1 MMENKQIQRRGR
13 LCLHQPHQRNLR
25 QRNRTVAS
33 SSSSS
38 GFISLCA
45 MSSLLSIIAF
55 TTINAIVVHSAS
67 TGQHSKQ
74 KILSSLRGGVL
85 LNNGNNSNNI
95 DVTAAADIDIG
106 GSEQELTDEDLDEY
120 IEFLLAYA
128 DDLASESDNPLFRN
142 YDYNEEII
150 SSTSSVNK
158 HVPEVDNNVV
168 EPLLVDD
175 VEDDRQLDAMV
186 EKLVAS
192 IEDSDLIE
200 EEEEKRDMEL
210 EINLQQQ
217 EVETTL
223 PSIRDDVVVE
233 DVDVGIDELHVDDST
248 PIVEEASLPIEQ
260 EEESILVDS
269 IIEDIEAIADDNE
282 EKQPEEEE
290 SEYIEEIISV
300 AASEDII
307 LTVSDDDTG
316 DTSVFLE
323 GEEDQIFNNNE
334 DVDSAADSLIKNDD
348 DDDVVE
354 EEAGESINT
363 FYLGSSAVDNMP
375 ENTSSVT
382 STVVPLT
389 EEIEDTTTS
398 KETKRLSLFSSLME
412 GLRWEKVTSSNSN
425 LNDDDAAT
433 DNVVTDSTETEDVL
447 DEATDE
453 TIHESY
459 NSELPL
465 TRVALGDLDV
475 SEQEHTISV
484 HDSPKVES
492 ETEIQRI
499 EINGSTAGDQIL
511 VSQQQQNK
519 PTASEEK
526 QNVEMNIVSS
536 VKKHYQGVWG
546 TVKGFCYQKRELIYG
561 KFKPTPPER
570 DYTKIYEKYFA
581 SQHTNDSDDINENS
595 QEEDKY
601 NLKRAFMRPWGTVV
615 KNFKPI
621 IEFMTATESDQYSLG
636 IQSAATNSNVCDTH
650 SGLGVYSDET
660 PTEIEDTF
668 EEIPAEI
675 EDTFE
680 ETPAEIESAFEET
693 PAEIEDTF
701 EETPAEIEDTFE
713 ETPSERED
721 TSEETDQSIDCTE
734 SRSSK
739 GSYHKTVFG
748 RLWGTTKDTDETDQE
763 IATPDLYFLGLHV
776 AKESTFDIDI
786 GKGLGEKEGTID
798 NNAVDKEN
806 FVVEEVDVAE
816 VAVSYG
822 ILNKVDESFDVNSFD
837 ISESSGES
845 PAEYSEEMEEEV
857 ERNILQLHGVEKHEI
872 ATDDIKVDNDEELA
886 SVADDIESSENFENE
901 PVEVEKE
908 IEILIQNDKG
918 DDEETLSKIENETN
932 PIEEEDSLTDV
943 DNVADDI
950 LDTVIILSASE
961 SLESASEE
969 TEEELRE
976 SELHDDDDADNNFEV
991 VTDIEEDTAT
1001 MVSEGDDDSIEVEN
1015 EDEEVDEEDFPTD
1028 NISVFSE
1035 QDEFSDEEDFVDLDG
1050 HDDEIIE
1057 TESEIDDDECNK
1069 MDDSVI
1075 LKEISSLLSEEM
1087 ENTNFFWKFLV
1098 AKGLEQYIMIA
1109 VVISEWFHLY
1119 VLTPFIDS
1127 IYWASERTGHNIL
1140 QSGRISPPKWLKTRG
1155 GALLTSISD
1164 DEDANEVEEEGN
1176 DCDQE
1181 GSNGEDSTEL
1191 DSDYGTESKNMDG
1204 TNNMDQDDQVL
1215 SVESEND
1222 IESMPES
1229 LPTRSRVR
1237 PNFMFRF
1244 LLDYGLIGHIL
1255 IMELI
1260 LVAEW
1265 FQAYVPM
1272 LPSLL
1277 KYVVYDVLKYK
1288 KESRRDNGDR
1298 AYDQPSGLINP
1309 DGTSRVGKKPKQQTK
1324 KDDQKALDNLRNI
1337 GDVNQAKYRFITQT
1351 FMERHSLGPYGT
1363 SISEIEVE
1371 VETEEI
1377 EADSDS
1383 GWILEALAHESDEND
1398 DEVSS
1403 RFQPNVG
1410 FSLGSDGPK
1419 MTVGMDFTVGKST
1432 KRRKK
1437 KSSQLGTIV
1446 RQIDYSGSVSS
1457 KKKPPVSHVSD
1468 RESGVM
1474 GRLRAAGANSLMG
1487 RSILGAYPADLPP
1500 PHEAGDASGLIDLA
1514 RKYGYGDW
1522 SDDGDLSDSN
1532 FYPDSDEDED
1542 ENDDDEYFMNEEV
1555 LDRRR
1560 KRSSTSSSNKKKK
1573 SRKRRSSQ
1581 QELGVSFD
1589 FDLSRSSS
1597 QGVSPPLSDINTR
1610 RREESS
1616 VSGSMSSARRRR
1628 KSNSGKPR
1636 SRLPSPAMAKIG
1648 NISQQSKSRSSTID
1662 RTDLKNAIQD
1672 NATRRKKTRTI
1683 SPAMSLLDEKKK

>member
-13 LCLHQPHQRNLR
+13 LCLHQHQQRNLR

-33 SSSSS
+33 SSSS

-45 MSSLLSIIAF
+45 LSSILSIIAF

-74 KILSSLRGGVL
+74 KILASLRGGVR
-85 LNNGNNSNNI
+85 LNNGNNSNNV

-150 SSTSSVNK
+150 SSASNVNK

-223 PSIRDDVVVE
+223 SSIRGDVVVE
-233 DVDVGIDELHVDDST
+233 DVDVDIDELHVDDRT

-269 IIEDIEAIADDNE
+269 IIEDIEAVADDDE

-290 SEYIEEIISV
+290 SEYIEETISV

-323 GEEDQIFNNNE
+323 GEEDQIFNNHE
-334 DVDSAADSLIKNDD
+334 DVDSAADSLIKDDD

-354 EEAGESINT
+354 EETGESINT

-412 GLRWEKVTSSNSN
+412 GLRWKKVTSSNSN

-433 DNVVTDSTETEDVL
+433 DNVVTDSTETGDVL

-453 TIHESY
+453 TIDESY
-459 NSELPL
+459 SSELPL
-465 TRVALGDLDV
+465 RRVALGDLDV
-475 SEQEHTISV
+475 SEEEHTISV
-484 HDSPKVES
+484 HDSPRVES
-492 ETEIQRI
+492 ESEMEMEMERF

-511 VSQQQQNK
+511 VSQQQQDES
-519 PTASEEK
+519 TASEEK
-526 QNVEMNIVSS
+526 QNVEKNIVSS

-595 QEEDKY
+595 QED
-601 NLKRAFMRPWGTVV
+601 NNNNFKRAFMRPWGTVV

-621 IEFMTATESDQYSLG
+621 VEFMTETQSDQYSLG
-636 IQSAATNSNVCDTH
+636 IQSTATNSNVCDTH
-650 SGLGVYSDET
+650 SGLGVYSEET
-660 PTEIEDTF
+660 PTEIEDTS
-668 EEIPAEI
+668 EEI
-675 EDTFE
+675 
-680 ETPAEIESAFEET
+680 
-693 PAEIEDTF
+693 
-701 EETPAEIEDTFE
+701 
-713 ETPSERED
+713 
-721 TSEETDQSIDCTE
+721 DQSIDCTE

-739 GSYHKTVFG
+739 RSYHKTVFG

-763 IATPDLYFLGLHV
+763 TATPDLYFLGLHV

-798 NNAVDKEN
+798 NNAVDKES
-806 FVVEEVDVAE
+806 FVVEEVDVAD

-822 ILNKVDESFDVNSFD
+822 ILNKVDESFDVDSFD

-857 ERNILQLHGVEKHEI
+857 ERNILQLHGDEKHEI
-872 ATDDIKVDNDEELA
+872 ATDDIKFDNDEELA

-918 DDEETLSKIENETN
+918 DDEETLSKTENETD
-932 PIEEEDSLTDV
+932 PIEEEDSLIYV
-943 DNVADDI
+943 DNVADDV
-950 LDTVIILSASE
+950 LDTVIILSESE

-976 SELHDDDDADNNFEV
+976 SELHYDDDADNDFEV
-991 VTDIEEDTAT
+991 VTDSEEDTAT

-1028 NISVFSE
+1028 NIAVFSE

-1109 VVISEWFHLY
+1109 VVISEWFSLY

-1127 IYWASERTGHNIL
+1127 IHWASERTGHNIL

-1164 DEDANEVEEEGN
+1164 NEDANEVEEEGN
-1176 DCDQE
+1176 DYDQE
-1181 GSNGEDSTEL
+1181 ASNEEDSTEL
-1191 DSDYGTESKNMDG
+1191 DSDYGVEFKNMDG

-1222 IESMPES
+1222 IESMSET

-1363 SISEIEVE
+1363 SISEIKVE

-1383 GWILEALAHESDEND
+1383 GWILEALTHESDEND

-1542 ENDDDEYFMNEEV
+1542 ENDDDENFMDEKV
-1555 LDRRR
+1555 PDRRR
-1560 KRSSTSSSNKKKK
+1560 KRSSTSSSTKKKK
-1573 SRKRRSSQ
+1573 SRKRRSSK

-1589 FDLSRSSS
+1589 FDLSSSSS
-1597 QGVSPPLSDINTR
+1597 QGVSPPLSDINAR

>member
-1 MMENKQIQRRGR
+1 M
-13 LCLHQPHQRNLR
+13 
-25 QRNRTVAS
+25 
-33 SSSSS
+33 
-38 GFISLCA
+38 
-45 MSSLLSIIAF
+45 
-55 TTINAIVVHSAS
+55 HSAS
-67 TGQHSKQ
+67 TGQHSNK

-85 LNNGNNSNNI
+85 LNNGNNSNNVDI
-95 DVTAAADIDIG
+95 TAAADIDIG

-150 SSTSSVNK
+150 SSASNVNN

-223 PSIRDDVVVE
+223 SSIRGDVVVE

-269 IIEDIEAIADDNE
+269 IIEDIEAVADDDE

-290 SEYIEEIISV
+290 SEYIEGIISA

-323 GEEDQIFNNNE
+323 GEEDQIFNNHE
-334 DVDSAADSLIKNDD
+334 DVDSAADSLIKDDD

-354 EEAGESINT
+354 EETGESINT

-412 GLRWEKVTSSNSN
+412 GLRWKKVTSSNSN

-433 DNVVTDSTETEDVL
+433 DNVVTDSTETGDVL

-453 TIHESY
+453 TIDESY
-459 NSELPL
+459 SSELPL

-492 ETEIQRI
+492 ESETEMERI

-511 VSQQQQNK
+511 VSQQQQDES
-519 PTASEEK
+519 TASEEK
-526 QNVEMNIVSS
+526 QNVEKNIVSS

-595 QEEDKY
+595 QED
-601 NLKRAFMRPWGTVV
+601 NNNNFKRAFMRPWGTVV

-621 IEFMTATESDQYSLG
+621 VEFMTETQSDQYSLG

-650 SGLGVYSDET
+650 SRLGVYSDET

-668 EEIPAEI
+668 EETPSEI

-680 ETPAEIESAFEET
+680 ES
-693 PAEIEDTF
+693 PAEIEDT
-701 EETPAEIEDTFE
+701 
-713 ETPSERED
+713 
-721 TSEETDQSIDCTE
+721 SEEIDQSIDCTE

-739 GSYHKTVFG
+739 RSYHKTVFG

-763 IATPDLYFLGLHV
+763 TATPDLYFLGLHV

-798 NNAVDKEN
+798 SNAVDKES
-806 FVVEEVDVAE
+806 FVVEEVDVAD
-816 VAVSYG
+816 VAVSYE
-822 ILNKVDESFDVNSFD
+822 ILNKVDESFDVDSFD

-857 ERNILQLHGVEKHEI
+857 ERNILQLHGDEKHEI
-872 ATDDIKVDNDEELA
+872 ATDDIKFDNDEELA

-918 DDEETLSKIENETN
+918 DDEETLSKTENETD
-932 PIEEEDSLTDV
+932 PIEEEDSLIDV
-943 DNVADDI
+943 DNVADDV
-950 LDTVIILSASE
+950 LDTVIILSESE
-961 SLESASEE
+961 SLESASGE

-976 SELHDDDDADNNFEV
+976 SELHYDDDADNDFEV
-991 VTDIEEDTAT
+991 VTDSEEDTAT

-1028 NISVFSE
+1028 NIAVFSE

-1109 VVISEWFHLY
+1109 VVISEWFSLY

-1127 IYWASERTGHNIL
+1127 IHWASERTGHNIL

-1164 DEDANEVEEEGN
+1164 NEDANEVEEEGN
-1176 DCDQE
+1176 DYDQE
-1181 GSNGEDSTEL
+1181 ASNEEDSTEL
-1191 DSDYGTESKNMDG
+1191 DSDYGVEFKNMDG

-1222 IESMPES
+1222 IESMSET

-1363 SISEIEVE
+1363 SISEIKVE

-1383 GWILEALAHESDEND
+1383 GWILEALTHESDEND

-1542 ENDDDEYFMNEEV
+1542 ENENDDDEYFMNEEV
-1555 LDRRR
+1555 PDRRR
-1560 KRSSTSSSNKKKK
+1560 KRSSTSSSTKKKK
-1573 SRKRRSSQ
+1573 SRKRRSSK

-1589 FDLSRSSS
+1589 FDLSSSSS
-1597 QGVSPPLSDINTR
+1597 QGVSPPLSDINAR

-1616 VSGSMSSARRRR
+1616 GSGSMSSARRRR

-1662 RTDLKNAIQD
+1662 RTDVKNTIQD

>member
-13 LCLHQPHQRNLR
+13 LCLHQHHQRNLR

-33 SSSSS
+33 SSSS

-45 MSSLLSIIAF
+45 LSSILSIIAF

-67 TGQHSKQ
+67 TGQHSNK
-74 KILSSLRGGVL
+74 KILSSLRGGVR
-85 LNNGNNSNNI
+85 LNNGNNSNNV
-95 DVTAAADIDIG
+95 DVTAAAADIDIG

-150 SSTSSVNK
+150 SSASNVNK

-223 PSIRDDVVVE
+223 SSIRGDVVVE

-269 IIEDIEAIADDNE
+269 IIEDIEAVADDDE

-290 SEYIEEIISV
+290 SEYIEGIISA

-323 GEEDQIFNNNE
+323 GEEDQIFNNHE
-334 DVDSAADSLIKNDD
+334 DVDSAADSLIKDDD

-354 EEAGESINT
+354 EETGESINT

-412 GLRWEKVTSSNSN
+412 GLRWKKVTSSNSN

-433 DNVVTDSTETEDVL
+433 DNVVTDSTETGDVL

-453 TIHESY
+453 TIDESY
-459 NSELPL
+459 SSELPL

-492 ETEIQRI
+492 ESETEMERI

-511 VSQQQQNK
+511 VSQQQQDES
-519 PTASEEK
+519 TASEEK
-526 QNVEMNIVSS
+526 QNVEKNIVSS

-595 QEEDKY
+595 QED
-601 NLKRAFMRPWGTVV
+601 NNNNFKRAFMRPWGTVV

-621 IEFMTATESDQYSLG
+621 VEFMTETQSDQYSLG

-650 SGLGVYSDET
+650 SRLGVYSDET

-668 EEIPAEI
+668 EETPSEI

-680 ETPAEIESAFEET
+680 ES
-693 PAEIEDTF
+693 PAEIEDT
-701 EETPAEIEDTFE
+701 
-713 ETPSERED
+713 
-721 TSEETDQSIDCTE
+721 SEEIDQSIDCTE

-739 GSYHKTVFG
+739 RSYHKTVFG

-763 IATPDLYFLGLHV
+763 TATPDLYFLGLHV

-798 NNAVDKEN
+798 SNAVDKES
-806 FVVEEVDVAE
+806 FVVEEVDVAD

-822 ILNKVDESFDVNSFD
+822 ILNKVDESFDVDSFD

-857 ERNILQLHGVEKHEI
+857 ERNILQLHGDEKHEI
-872 ATDDIKVDNDEELA
+872 ATDDIKFDNDEELA

-918 DDEETLSKIENETN
+918 DDEETLSKTENETD
-932 PIEEEDSLTDV
+932 PIEEEDSLIDV
-943 DNVADDI
+943 DNVADDV
-950 LDTVIILSASE
+950 LDTVIILSESE
-961 SLESASEE
+961 SLESASGE

-976 SELHDDDDADNNFEV
+976 SELHYDDDADNDFEV
-991 VTDIEEDTAT
+991 VTDSEEDTAT

-1028 NISVFSE
+1028 NIAVFSE

-1109 VVISEWFHLY
+1109 VVISEWFSLY

-1127 IYWASERTGHNIL
+1127 IHWASERTGHNIL

-1164 DEDANEVEEEGN
+1164 NEDANEVEEEGN
-1176 DCDQE
+1176 DYDQE
-1181 GSNGEDSTEL
+1181 ASNEEDSTEL
-1191 DSDYGTESKNMDG
+1191 DSDYGMESKNMDG

-1222 IESMPES
+1222 IESMSET

-1363 SISEIEVE
+1363 SISEIKVE

-1383 GWILEALAHESDEND
+1383 GWILEALTHESDEND

-1542 ENDDDEYFMNEEV
+1542 ENDDDENFMDEKV
-1555 LDRRR
+1555 PDRRR
-1560 KRSSTSSSNKKKK
+1560 KRSSTSSSKKKK
-1573 SRKRRSSQ
+1573 SRKRRSSK

-1589 FDLSRSSS
+1589 FDLSSSSS
-1597 QGVSPPLSDINTR
+1597 QGVSPPLSDINAR

-1616 VSGSMSSARRRR
+1616 GSGSMSSARRRR

>member
-1 MMENKQIQRRGR
+1 
-13 LCLHQPHQRNLR
+13 
-25 QRNRTVAS
+25 
-33 SSSSS
+33 
-38 GFISLCA
+38 
-45 MSSLLSIIAF
+45 MSSILSIIAF

-74 KILSSLRGGVL
+74 QILSSLRGGAL
-85 LNNGNNSNNI
+85 FNNNSNSNNV
-95 DVTAAADIDIG
+95 DVTTAAGINIG
-106 GSEQELTDEDLDEY
+106 GSEQEELNDEDLDEY

-142 YDYNEEII
+142 YDNNEEII
-150 SSTSSVNK
+150 SSTSSVNNQ
-158 HVPEVDNNVV
+158 VPEMDNNVV

-200 EEEEKRDMEL
+200 EEEEQRDMEL
-210 EINLQQQ
+210 EIDLQQQ
-217 EVETTL
+217 ETKTIL

-260 EEESILVDS
+260 EEESVLVDS
-269 IIEDIEAIADDNE
+269 IIEDIEDVADDNE
-282 EKQPEEEE
+282 EQQSEEEE
-290 SEYIEEIISV
+290 LEYNEEIISV
-300 AASEDII
+300 AASADII

-323 GEEDQIFNNNE
+323 EEEEDQISNNNE
-334 DVDSAADSLIKNDD
+334 AVDSAADPLIKDDD

-354 EEAGESINT
+354 EDKEEMGESINT

-382 STVVPLT
+382 STDVPLT

-398 KETKRLSLFSSLME
+398 KETKRLSMFSSLME
-412 GLRWEKVTSSNSN
+412 GLLWKKVTSSNSN

-447 DEATDE
+447 DETTDE
-453 TIHESY
+453 TIDESY
-459 NSELPL
+459 SRELPL
-465 TRVALGDLDV
+465 TGVAPGDLDV
-475 SEQEHTISV
+475 SEQEHTISL
-484 HDSPKVES
+484 HDSPKVKVESES
-492 ETEIQRI
+492 ETEII
-499 EINGSTAGDQIL
+499 EINESTAGDQIL
-511 VSQQQQNK
+511 VPQQQQDE

-526 QNVEMNIVSS
+526 KNVEKTVDIVSS
-536 VKKHYQGVWG
+536 VKKHCQGVWG
-546 TVKGFCYQKRELIYG
+546 TVKDFCYQKRELIYG

-581 SQHTNDSDDINENS
+581 SQQTNDSGDINENF
-595 QEEDKY
+595 QEE
-601 NLKRAFMRPWGTVV
+601 NNNNVKRAFMRPWGTVV

-621 IEFMTATESDQYSLG
+621 VESMTGTESDQYSLG

-650 SGLGVYSDET
+650 SGLGVDSD
-660 PTEIEDTF
+660 
-668 EEIPAEI
+668 
-675 EDTFE
+675 
-680 ETPAEIESAFEET
+680 ETPAEIEGTFEESPTKIEDTFEET

-701 EETPAEIEDTFE
+701 EETPAEIEDTSKEIPAEIEDTFE
-713 ETPSERED
+713 EIPAEIED
-721 TSEETDQSIDCTE
+721 TFEETDQSIDCTE
-734 SRSSK
+734 STSSK
-739 GSYHKTVFG
+739 GSYHKSVFG

-763 IATPDLYFLGLHV
+763 TATPDLYFLGLQGV
-776 AKESTFDIDI
+776 KVSTSDIDIDIDIDI
-786 GKGLGEKEGTID
+786 GMGLEEKEGTID
-798 NNAVDKEN
+798 DDAVDKES
-806 FVVEEVDVAE
+806 FVVEEVDVAD
-816 VAVSYG
+816 VAVSFG
-822 ILNKVDESFDVNSFD
+822 IPNKVDESFDVDSFD
-837 ISESSGES
+837 FSESSGES
-845 PAEYSEEMEEEV
+845 PAESFEEMEEV

-872 ATDDIKVDNDEELA
+872 ASDDIEFDNDEELA
-886 SVADDIESSENFENE
+886 SVADDIESSGNFENG
-901 PVEVEKE
+901 PVEVEEE
-908 IEILIQNDKG
+908 IDILIQNDKD
-918 DDEETLSKIENETN
+918 DDEEALFETENETD
-932 PIEEEDSLTDV
+932 PIEEEDSLIDV
-943 DNVADDI
+943 DNAVNDV
-950 LDTVIILSASE
+950 LDTVIAPSKLE

-976 SELHDDDDADNNFEV
+976 IELHYDDDADNNFEV

-1001 MVSEGDDDSIEVEN
+1001 MVYEGDDDSIEERN
-1015 EDEEVDEEDFPTD
+1015 KDEEVDEEDFPRD
-1028 NISVFSE
+1028 DIAAFSE

-1050 HDDEIIE
+1050 DDDEIIK
-1057 TESEIDDDECNK
+1057 TGSEVDDDECNE
-1069 MDDSVI
+1069 MDESVI

-1087 ENTNFFWKFLV
+1087 ESTNFLWKFLV
-1098 AKGLEQYIMIA
+1098 AKGLEQWIMIA

-1127 IYWASERTGHNIL
+1127 IYWVSEKTGQNIL
-1140 QSGRISPPKWLKTRG
+1140 QSGRTSSPKGLKTRG
-1155 GALLTSISD
+1155 GALSSSISD
-1164 DEDANEVEEEGN
+1164 NEDASEVEEEGN

-1181 GSNGEDSTEL
+1181 GSNEEDSTEL
-1191 DSDYGTESKNMDG
+1191 DSNNGTEPKNMDG

-1215 SVESEND
+1215 PVESVND
-1222 IESMPES
+1222 IESVPEF

-1237 PNFMFRF
+1237 PNFILRF

-1265 FQAYVPM
+1265 FQVYVPM
-1272 LPSLL
+1272 LPSLFN
-1277 KYVVYDVLKYK
+1277 YVVYDVLKYK
-1288 KESRRDNGDR
+1288 KESRRDNGYR

-1309 DGTSRVGKKPKQQTK
+1309 DDTSRVGKKPKQQTK
-1324 KDDQKALDNLRNI
+1324 KDDQKALDNLRSI
-1337 GDVNQAKYRFITQT
+1337 GDVNQAKYRFVTQT

-1383 GWILEALAHESDEND
+1383 GWILEALTHENDEND

-1403 RFQPNVG
+1403 PFQPNVG

-1419 MTVGMDFTVGKST
+1419 MTVGMDLTIGKST

-1446 RQIDYSGSVSS
+1446 RQIDYSDSASS
-1457 KKKPPVSHVSD
+1457 RKKPPTSRVSD

-1474 GRLRAAGANSLMG
+1474 GRLRAVGANSLMG

-1500 PHEAGDASGLIDLA
+1500 PHEAGDASGLIGLA

-1532 FYPDSDEDED
+1532 FYQDSDED
-1542 ENDDDEYFMNEEV
+1542 ENDDDEYFMNEEGP
-1555 LDRRR
+1555 DRRR
-1560 KRSSTSSSNKKKK
+1560 KRSSTSSSTKKRK

-1589 FDLSRSSS
+1589 VDLSSSSS
-1597 QGVSPPLSDINTR
+1597 QGTFPPLSDINTR

-1616 VSGSMSSARRRR
+1616 VSGSLSSARRRR

-1636 SRLPSPAMAKIG
+1636 SRLPSPAMAKIS
-1648 NISQQSKSRSSTID
+1648 NNSQQSKNRSSTID
-1662 RTDLKNAIQD
+1662 RTDRKNAIQD

>member
-1 MMENKQIQRRGR
+1 M
-13 LCLHQPHQRNLR
+13 
-25 QRNRTVAS
+25 
-33 SSSSS
+33 
-38 GFISLCA
+38 
-45 MSSLLSIIAF
+45 
-55 TTINAIVVHSAS
+55 HSAS

-74 KILSSLRGGVL
+74 KILASLRGGVR
-85 LNNGNNSNNI
+85 LNNGNNSNNVDI
-95 DVTAAADIDIG
+95 TAAADIDIG

-150 SSTSSVNK
+150 SSASNVNN

-223 PSIRDDVVVE
+223 SSIRGDVVVE

-269 IIEDIEAIADDNE
+269 IIEDIEAVADDDE

-290 SEYIEEIISV
+290 SEYIEGIISA

-323 GEEDQIFNNNE
+323 GEEDQIFNNHE
-334 DVDSAADSLIKNDD
+334 DVDSAADSLIKDDD

-354 EEAGESINT
+354 EETGESINT

-412 GLRWEKVTSSNSN
+412 GLRWKKVTSSNSN

-433 DNVVTDSTETEDVL
+433 DNVVTDSTETGDVL

-453 TIHESY
+453 TIDESY
-459 NSELPL
+459 SSELPL

-492 ETEIQRI
+492 ESETEMERI

-511 VSQQQQNK
+511 VSQQQQDES
-519 PTASEEK
+519 TASEEK
-526 QNVEMNIVSS
+526 QNVEKNIVSS

-595 QEEDKY
+595 QED
-601 NLKRAFMRPWGTVV
+601 NNNNFKRAFMRPWGTVV

-621 IEFMTATESDQYSLG
+621 VEFMTETQSDQYSLG

-650 SGLGVYSDET
+650 SRLGVYSDET

-668 EEIPAEI
+668 EETPSEI

-680 ETPAEIESAFEET
+680 ES
-693 PAEIEDTF
+693 PAEIEDT
-701 EETPAEIEDTFE
+701 
-713 ETPSERED
+713 
-721 TSEETDQSIDCTE
+721 SEEIDQSIDCTE

-739 GSYHKTVFG
+739 RSYHKTVFG

-763 IATPDLYFLGLHV
+763 TATPDLYFLGLHV

-798 NNAVDKEN
+798 SNAVDKES
-806 FVVEEVDVAE
+806 FVVEEVDVAD
-816 VAVSYG
+816 VAVSYE
-822 ILNKVDESFDVNSFD
+822 ILNKVDESFDVDSFD

-857 ERNILQLHGVEKHEI
+857 ERNILQLHGDEKHEI
-872 ATDDIKVDNDEELA
+872 ATDDIKFDNDEELA

-918 DDEETLSKIENETN
+918 DDEETLSKTENETD
-932 PIEEEDSLTDV
+932 PIEEEDSLIDV
-943 DNVADDI
+943 DNVADDV
-950 LDTVIILSASE
+950 LDTVIILSESE
-961 SLESASEE
+961 SLESASGE

-976 SELHDDDDADNNFEV
+976 SELHYDDDADNDFEV
-991 VTDIEEDTAT
+991 VTDSEEDTAT

-1028 NISVFSE
+1028 NIAVFSE

-1109 VVISEWFHLY
+1109 VVISEWFSLY

-1127 IYWASERTGHNIL
+1127 IHWASERTGHNIL

-1164 DEDANEVEEEGN
+1164 NEDANEVEEEGN
-1176 DCDQE
+1176 DYDQE
-1181 GSNGEDSTEL
+1181 ASNEEDSTEL
-1191 DSDYGTESKNMDG
+1191 DSDYGVEFKNMDG

-1222 IESMPES
+1222 IESMSET

-1363 SISEIEVE
+1363 SISEIKVE

-1383 GWILEALAHESDEND
+1383 GWILEALTHESDEND

-1542 ENDDDEYFMNEEV
+1542 ENDDDENFMDEKV
-1555 LDRRR
+1555 PDRRR
-1560 KRSSTSSSNKKKK
+1560 KRSSTSSSTKKKK
-1573 SRKRRSSQ
+1573 SRKRRSSK

-1589 FDLSRSSS
+1589 FDLSSSSS
-1597 QGVSPPLSDINTR
+1597 QGVSPPLSDINAR

-1616 VSGSMSSARRRR
+1616 GSGSMSSARRRR

-1662 RTDLKNAIQD
+1662 RTDVKNTIQD

>member
-1 MMENKQIQRRGR
+1 M
-13 LCLHQPHQRNLR
+13 
-25 QRNRTVAS
+25 
-33 SSSSS
+33 
-38 GFISLCA
+38 
-45 MSSLLSIIAF
+45 
-55 TTINAIVVHSAS
+55 HSAS
-67 TGQHSKQ
+67 TGQHSNK

-85 LNNGNNSNNI
+85 LNNGNNSNNVDI
-95 DVTAAADIDIG
+95 TAAADIDIG

-150 SSTSSVNK
+150 SSASNVNK

-223 PSIRDDVVVE
+223 SSIRGDVVVE

-269 IIEDIEAIADDNE
+269 IIEDIEAVADDDE

-290 SEYIEEIISV
+290 SEYIEGIISA

-323 GEEDQIFNNNE
+323 GEEDQIFNNHE
-334 DVDSAADSLIKNDD
+334 DVDSAADSLIKDDD

-354 EEAGESINT
+354 EETGESINT

-412 GLRWEKVTSSNSN
+412 GLRWKKVTSSNSN

-433 DNVVTDSTETEDVL
+433 DNVVTDSTETGDVL

-453 TIHESY
+453 TIDESY
-459 NSELPL
+459 SSELPL

-484 HDSPKVES
+484 HDSPEVESES
-492 ETEIQRI
+492 ETEMERI

-511 VSQQQQNK
+511 VSQQQQDES
-519 PTASEEK
+519 TASEEK
-526 QNVEMNIVSS
+526 QNVEKNIVSS

-595 QEEDKY
+595 QED
-601 NLKRAFMRPWGTVV
+601 NNNNFKRAFMRPWGTVV

-621 IEFMTATESDQYSLG
+621 VEFMTETQSDQYSLG

-650 SGLGVYSDET
+650 SRLGVYSDET

-668 EEIPAEI
+668 EETPSEI

-680 ETPAEIESAFEET
+680 ES
-693 PAEIEDTF
+693 PAEIEDT
-701 EETPAEIEDTFE
+701 
-713 ETPSERED
+713 
-721 TSEETDQSIDCTE
+721 SEEIDQSIDCTE

-739 GSYHKTVFG
+739 RSYHKTVFG

-763 IATPDLYFLGLHV
+763 TATPDLYFLGLHV

-798 NNAVDKEN
+798 SNAVDKES
-806 FVVEEVDVAE
+806 FVVEEVDVAD

-822 ILNKVDESFDVNSFD
+822 ILNKVDESFDVDSFD

-857 ERNILQLHGVEKHEI
+857 ERNILQLHGVEKNEI
-872 ATDDIKVDNDEELA
+872 ATDDIKFDNDEELA

-918 DDEETLSKIENETN
+918 DDEETLSKTENETD
-932 PIEEEDSLTDV
+932 PIEEEDSLIDV
-943 DNVADDI
+943 DNVADDV
-950 LDTVIILSASE
+950 LDTVIILSESE
-961 SLESASEE
+961 SLESASGE

-976 SELHDDDDADNNFEV
+976 SELHYDDDADNDFEV
-991 VTDIEEDTAT
+991 VTDSEEDTAT

-1028 NISVFSE
+1028 NIAVFSE

-1109 VVISEWFHLY
+1109 VVISEWFSLY

-1127 IYWASERTGHNIL
+1127 IHWASERTGHNIL

-1164 DEDANEVEEEGN
+1164 NEDANEVEEEGN
-1176 DCDQE
+1176 DYDQE
-1181 GSNGEDSTEL
+1181 ASNEEDSTEL
-1191 DSDYGTESKNMDG
+1191 DSDYGVEFKNMDG

-1222 IESMPES
+1222 IESMSET

-1363 SISEIEVE
+1363 SISEIKVE

-1383 GWILEALAHESDEND
+1383 GWILEALTHESDEND

-1542 ENDDDEYFMNEEV
+1542 ENDDDENFMDEKV
-1555 LDRRR
+1555 PDRRR
-1560 KRSSTSSSNKKKK
+1560 KRSSTSSSKKKK
-1573 SRKRRSSQ
+1573 SRKRRSSK

-1589 FDLSRSSS
+1589 FDLSSSSS
-1597 QGVSPPLSDINTR
+1597 QGVSPPLSDINAR

-1616 VSGSMSSARRRR
+1616 GSGSMSSARRRR

>member
-1 MMENKQIQRRGR
+1 M
-13 LCLHQPHQRNLR
+13 
-25 QRNRTVAS
+25 
-33 SSSSS
+33 
-38 GFISLCA
+38 
-45 MSSLLSIIAF
+45 
-55 TTINAIVVHSAS
+55 HSAS
-67 TGQHSKQ
+67 TGQHSNK

-85 LNNGNNSNNI
+85 LNNGNNSNNVDI
-95 DVTAAADIDIG
+95 TAAADIDIG

-150 SSTSSVNK
+150 SSASNVNK

-223 PSIRDDVVVE
+223 SSIRGDVVVE

-269 IIEDIEAIADDNE
+269 IIEDIEAVADDDE

-323 GEEDQIFNNNE
+323 GEEDQIFNNHE
-334 DVDSAADSLIKNDD
+334 DVDSAADSLIKDDD

-354 EEAGESINT
+354 EETGESINT

-412 GLRWEKVTSSNSN
+412 GLRWKKVTSSNSN

-484 HDSPKVES
+484 HDSPEVESES
-492 ETEIQRI
+492 ETEMERI

-511 VSQQQQNK
+511 VSQQQQDES
-519 PTASEEK
+519 TASEEK
-526 QNVEMNIVSS
+526 QNVEKNIVSS

-595 QEEDKY
+595 QEENNN

-621 IEFMTATESDQYSLG
+621 VEFMTETQSDQYSLG

-650 SGLGVYSDET
+650 SRLGVYSDET
-660 PTEIEDTF
+660 PT
-668 EEIPAEI
+668 
-675 EDTFE
+675 
-680 ETPAEIESAFEET
+680 
-693 PAEIEDTF
+693 EIEDTF

-713 ETPSERED
+713 EIPAEIGNNFEKTPAEIEDTYEETPAEIENAFEETPAEIEDNFLPAEIEDTFEETPSEIEDTFEESPAEIED
-721 TSEETDQSIDCTE
+721 TSEEIDQSIDCTE

-739 GSYHKTVFG
+739 RSYHKTVFG

-763 IATPDLYFLGLHV
+763 TATPDLYFLGLHV

-798 NNAVDKEN
+798 SNAVDKES
-806 FVVEEVDVAE
+806 FVVEEVDVAD
-816 VAVSYG
+816 VAVSYE
-822 ILNKVDESFDVNSFD
+822 ILNKVDESFDVDSFD

-857 ERNILQLHGVEKHEI
+857 ERNILQLHGDEKHEI
-872 ATDDIKVDNDEELA
+872 ATDDIKFDNDEELA

-918 DDEETLSKIENETN
+918 DDEETLSKTENETD
-932 PIEEEDSLTDV
+932 PIEEEDSLIDV
-943 DNVADDI
+943 DNVADDV
-950 LDTVIILSASE
+950 LDTVIILSESE
-961 SLESASEE
+961 SLESASGE

-976 SELHDDDDADNNFEV
+976 SELHYDDDADNDFEV
-991 VTDIEEDTAT
+991 VTDSEEDTAT

-1028 NISVFSE
+1028 NIAVFSE

-1109 VVISEWFHLY
+1109 VVISEWFSLY

-1127 IYWASERTGHNIL
+1127 IHWASERTGHNIL

-1164 DEDANEVEEEGN
+1164 NEDANEVEEEGN
-1176 DCDQE
+1176 DYDQE
-1181 GSNGEDSTEL
+1181 ASNEEDSTEL
-1191 DSDYGTESKNMDG
+1191 DSDYGMESKNMDG

-1222 IESMPES
+1222 IESMSET

-1363 SISEIEVE
+1363 SISEIKVE

-1383 GWILEALAHESDEND
+1383 GWILEALTHESDEND

-1542 ENDDDEYFMNEEV
+1542 ENDDDENFMDEKV
-1555 LDRRR
+1555 PDRRR
-1560 KRSSTSSSNKKKK
+1560 KRSSTSSSTKKKK
-1573 SRKRRSSQ
+1573 SRKRRSSK

-1589 FDLSRSSS
+1589 FDLSSSSS
-1597 QGVSPPLSDINTR
+1597 QGVSPPLSDINAR

>member
-1 MMENKQIQRRGR
+1 M
-13 LCLHQPHQRNLR
+13 
-25 QRNRTVAS
+25 
-33 SSSSS
+33 
-38 GFISLCA
+38 
-45 MSSLLSIIAF
+45 
-55 TTINAIVVHSAS
+55 HSAS

-74 KILSSLRGGVL
+74 KILASLRGGVR
-85 LNNGNNSNNI
+85 LNNGNNSNNVDI
-95 DVTAAADIDIG
+95 TAAADIDIG

-150 SSTSSVNK
+150 SSASNVNN

-223 PSIRDDVVVE
+223 SSIRGDVVVE

-269 IIEDIEAIADDNE
+269 IIEDIEIVADDDE

-323 GEEDQIFNNNE
+323 GEEDQIFNNHE
-334 DVDSAADSLIKNDD
+334 DVDSAADSLIKDDD

-354 EEAGESINT
+354 EETGESINT

-412 GLRWEKVTSSNSN
+412 GLRWKKVTSSNSN

-433 DNVVTDSTETEDVL
+433 DNVATDSTETEDVL

-453 TIHESY
+453 TIDESY
-459 NSELPL
+459 SSELPL

-484 HDSPKVES
+484 HDSPEVESES
-492 ETEIQRI
+492 ETEMERI

-511 VSQQQQNK
+511 VSQQQQDE

-526 QNVEMNIVSS
+526 QNVEKNIVSS

-595 QEEDKY
+595 QED
-601 NLKRAFMRPWGTVV
+601 NNNFKRAFMRPWGTVV

-621 IEFMTATESDQYSLG
+621 VEFMTETQSDQYSLG

-650 SGLGVYSDET
+650 SRLGVYSDET

-668 EEIPAEI
+668 EETPSEI

-680 ETPAEIESAFEET
+680 ES
-693 PAEIEDTF
+693 PAEIEDT
-701 EETPAEIEDTFE
+701 
-713 ETPSERED
+713 
-721 TSEETDQSIDCTE
+721 SEEIDQSIDCTE

-739 GSYHKTVFG
+739 RSYHKTVFG

-763 IATPDLYFLGLHV
+763 TATPDLYFLGLHV

-798 NNAVDKEN
+798 SNAVDKES
-806 FVVEEVDVAE
+806 FVVEEVDVAD

-822 ILNKVDESFDVNSFD
+822 ILNKVDEFDVDSFD

-857 ERNILQLHGVEKHEI
+857 ERNILQLHGDEKHEI
-872 ATDDIKVDNDEELA
+872 ATDDIKFDNDEELA

-918 DDEETLSKIENETN
+918 DDEETLSKTENETD
-932 PIEEEDSLTDV
+932 PIEEEDSLIDV
-943 DNVADDI
+943 DNVADDV
-950 LDTVIILSASE
+950 LDTVIILSESE

-976 SELHDDDDADNNFEV
+976 SELHYDDDADNNFEV

-1028 NISVFSE
+1028 NIAVFSE

-1109 VVISEWFHLY
+1109 VVISEWFSLY

-1164 DEDANEVEEEGN
+1164 NEDANEVEEEGN
-1176 DCDQE
+1176 DYDQE
-1181 GSNGEDSTEL
+1181 ASNEEDSTEL
-1191 DSDYGTESKNMDG
+1191 DSDYGMESKNMDG

-1222 IESMPES
+1222 IESMSET

-1363 SISEIEVE
+1363 SISEIKVE

-1383 GWILEALAHESDEND
+1383 GWILEALTHESDEND

-1446 RQIDYSGSVSS
+1446 RQIDYSGIVSS

-1542 ENDDDEYFMNEEV
+1542 ENDDDENFMDEKV
-1555 LDRRR
+1555 PDRRR
-1560 KRSSTSSSNKKKK
+1560 KRSSTSSSTKKKK
-1573 SRKRRSSQ
+1573 SRKRRSSK

-1589 FDLSRSSS
+1589 FDLSSSSS
-1597 QGVSPPLSDINTR
+1597 QGVSPPLSDINAR